1 MNSKLIK
8 NFYSFMEKELDGFK
22 IYTDTPENRFEH
34 TPESIWFIN
43 PKTKGWVIE
52 LEKSG
57 KLLYNYG
64 LYYNFSKWFN
74 EERSVF
80 EQLIE
85 MWVEDVIKRGVST
98 TFWCFSFTTKLVEDV
113 IKRGVST
120 TGLSRLSFGW
130 RVEDVIKRGVS
141 TNINSE
147 KIITPVSE
155 IEADTRR
162 VCEIR
167 FDCLVTM
174 HDVAYKKYKGLWGQ
188 EKQSKTPQWFRSNQV
203 LTLEEIKYADPY
215 ELGMRMK
222 QMFNQLE
229 ETIKQYEQSR

>member
-1 MNSKLIK
+1 
-8 NFYSFMEKELDGFK
+8 MEKELEEFK
-22 IYTDTPENRFEH
+22 IYTDTPEKRFAH

-98 TFWCFSFTTKLVEDV
+98 TAMLEALEASLAEDV
-113 IKRGVST
+113 LNK
-120 TGLSRLSFGW
+120 
-130 RVEDVIKRGVS
+130 GVS

-147 KIITPVSE
+147 KRINPVPE
-155 IEADTRR
+155 IVADTRR

-167 FDCLVTM
+167 FDCIVTM
-174 HDVAYKKYKGLWGQ
+174 HDVGFIKQKGLWGQ

-203 LTLEEIKYADPY
+203 LTLEEIKYANPH
-215 ELGMRMK
+215 ELGMKIKEMY
-222 QMFNQLE
+222 NQLE
-229 ETIKQYEQSR
+229 KTVEQYEQYR